1 MGGRTAQ
8 FGGRFQKMGWGCHM
22 AGWLL
27 VWAQGGI
34 AVDPDCWK
42 RSAQAAVRYGGVFTG
57 ARQDRVALG
66 AWRRGSGEFPV
77 SGTIASLA
85 GAQVAWTGQCL
96 GDTGDTGDASAQAM
110 SVLAANPFD
119 DAVVARLNGPFSAAV
134 IRAEPFEVRVVTDRH
149 RHYPVYVHHGPHLSV
164 ASTEMRCVVPWLERT
179 ELSRDAVDMLLRC
192 GELIDRQTLLHG
204 VEMLPPGTVLSDTG
218 QRRTERRYWSM
229 RSDGSGTPAVTAE
242 QLGQALKVGVRKM
255 EAASPALGITLS
267 GGLDSRIILDL
278 CENPQRVP
286 SFTWGLPNCR
296 DIVCA
301 SEFATL
307 VGSEHVVKH
316 WTPEA
321 FPPLWSRGVDL
332 TGGNCGVDSMF
343 MLPFVPLVSSAC
355 GVVLNGLA
363 GDATLGGN
371 WLKRSWLAEQKSENL
386 GSAVWRWR
394 VPADQ
399 DQLVDRLMTRVPGA
413 SSASDRWVASIG
425 QREGARPIERL
436 NDWFIENR
444 VFRTTNCGTMILRG
458 GVESHSPFFDRD
470 FIDTL
475 TRVNQDQKFKHR
487 LYLDVMNFVA
497 PRAAS
502 VKWQRTNV
510 KPSRGYHANLA
521 AMVFQRLI
529 TKACAPVGITP
540 FRDLQVADLAGWF
553 RGPWREEVEKV
564 IQSNSFRQ
572 RAIVNSDVVDEL
584 WQAHLG
590 GADHGRQISV
600 LIAIELFARLT
611 VDGMVA

>member
-1 MGGRTAQ
+1 
-8 FGGRFQKMGWGCHM
+8 M

-27 VWAQGGI
+27 VWAQGDL
-34 AVDPDCWK
+34 ALDLNCWK
-42 RSAQAAVRYGGVFTG
+42 RSANAAVRYGGVFTEKF
-57 ARQDRVALG
+57 QDRVALG
-66 AWRRGSGEFPV
+66 TWRRGSGEFPA

-85 GAQVAWTGQCL
+85 GAEVAWVGQCVDDA
-96 GDTGDTGDASAQAM
+96 GNAGDASAQAM
-110 SVLAANPFD
+110 SVLAANQFD
-119 DAVVARLNGPFSAAV
+119 DAVAARLNGSFAAAV
-134 IRAEPFEVRVVTDRH
+134 IRAEPFEVRVITDRH
-149 RHYPVYVHHGPHLSV
+149 RHYPVYVHHGPRVSV
-164 ASTEMRCVVPWLERT
+164 ASTEMRCIVPWLERT

-192 GELIDRQTLLHG
+192 GELIDRQTLLNG
-204 VEMLPPGTVLSDTG
+204 VDMLTPGTVLSDTG

-229 RSDGSGTPAVTAE
+229 RSDGSGTSAVTAE
-242 QLGQALKVGVRKM
+242 QLGQALKVGVRRM
-255 EAASPALGITLS
+255 EAASPSLGITLS

-286 SFTWGLPNCR
+286 SFTWGLPGCR

-301 SEFATL
+301 SEFASL
-307 VGSEHVVKH
+307 VSSPHVVKH

-332 TGGNCGVDSMF
+332 TGGSCGVDSMF

-355 GVVLNGLA
+355 SVVLNGLA

-371 WLKRSWLAEQKSENL
+371 WLKRSWLTEQNIENL
-386 GSAVWRWR
+386 GRAVWRWR
-394 VPADQ
+394 VPAAQ
-399 DQLVDRLMTRVPGA
+399 DQLVDRLMTRAPGA
-413 SSASDRWVASIG
+413 SSAIDRWIASIA
-425 QREGARPIERL
+425 QHKGARPIERL

-470 FIDTL
+470 FIDVL
-475 TRVNQDQKFKHR
+475 IRVDQDQKFKHQ
-487 LYLDVMNFVA
+487 LYLDVMNSVA

-510 KPSRGYHANLA
+510 KPLRGYHTNLA
-521 AMVFQRLI
+521 AMVFQRVVM
-529 TKACAPVGITP
+529 KVCAPFGITP

-553 RGPWREEVEKV
+553 RGPWRQEVEKV
-564 IQSNSFRQ
+564 IQSDSFRQ
-572 RAIVNSDVVDEL
+572 RGIVNSDVVDEL
-584 WQAHLG
+584 WCAHLG
-590 GADHGRQISV
+590 GADHSRQISV

-611 VDGMVA
+611 VDEVAA

>member
-1 MGGRTAQ
+1 
-8 FGGRFQKMGWGCHM
+8 M

-27 VWAQGGI
+27 VWAQGNL
-34 AVDPDCWK
+34 ALDSDRWK
-42 RSAQAAVRYGGVFTG
+42 RSARAAVRYGGVFTEEF
-57 ARQDRVALG
+57 QDRIALG
-66 AWRRGSGEFPV
+66 AWRRGSGEFPA
-77 SGTIASLA
+77 SGTITSLA
-85 GAQVAWTGQCL
+85 GAQVAWVGQCVSDA
-96 GDTGDTGDASAQAM
+96 GDAGDASAQAM
-110 SVLAANPFD
+110 SVVAANPFD
-119 DAVVARLNGPFSAAV
+119 DAVAARLNGPFGGAV
-134 IRAEPFEVRVVTDRH
+134 IRTEPFEVRVVTDRQ
-149 RHYPVYVHHGPHLSV
+149 RHYPVYVHHGPRVSV

-204 VEMLPPGTVLSDTG
+204 VEMLPPGTVLIDTG
-218 QRRTERRYWSM
+218 NCRTERRYWSM

-242 QLGQALKVGVRKM
+242 QLGQALKVGVRRM
-255 EAASPALGITLS
+255 EAASPSLGITLS

-278 CENPQRVP
+278 CQNPQQVP
-286 SFTWGLPNCR
+286 SFTWGLPGCR

-301 SEFATL
+301 SEFAS
-307 VGSEHVVKH
+307 VVSSPHVVKH

-363 GDATLGGN
+363 GDVILGGN
-371 WLKRSWLAEQKSENL
+371 WLKHSWLAEQDGESL
-386 GSAVWRWR
+386 GRAAWQWR
-394 VPADQ
+394 VSEAQ
-399 DQLVDRLMTRVPGA
+399 DHLVDRLMARTPGA
-413 SSASDRWVASIG
+413 SSASDRWVASIA
-425 QREGARPIERL
+425 RHEGARPIERL

-444 VFRTTNCGTMILRG
+444 IFRTTNCGTMILRG

-470 FIDTL
+470 FIDVL

-487 LYLDVMNFVA
+487 LYLDMMNAVA

-510 KPSRGYHANLA
+510 KPASGYHANLA
-521 AMVFQRLI
+521 AMVFQRLV
-529 TKACAPVGITP
+529 TKACAPLGVTP

-553 RGPWREEVEKV
+553 RGPWRQEVEKI
-564 IQSNSFRQ
+564 IQSDSFRQ
-572 RAIVNSDVVDEL
+572 RGIVNSGVVDEL
-584 WQAHLG
+584 WRAHLD

-600 LIAIELFARLT
+600 LVATELFARLT
-611 VDGMVA
+611 VDGIVT